1 MFKMKHKLC
10 LEMTSDVF
18 MESTN
23 SQYNWQNLPHFV
35 TTHVYIVH
43 HITKNITY
51 LDMAYCS

>member
-1 MFKMKHKLC
+1 MKHKLC
-10 LEMTSDVF
+10 LEMTSDIF